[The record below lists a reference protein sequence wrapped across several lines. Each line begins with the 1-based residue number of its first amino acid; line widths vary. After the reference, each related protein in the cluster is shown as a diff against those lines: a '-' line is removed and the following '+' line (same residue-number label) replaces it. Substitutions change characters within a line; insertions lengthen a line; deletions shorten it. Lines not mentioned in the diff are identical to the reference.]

1 MKRTRAIV
9 AAVLPITMLA
19 GCGGDPEPPP
29 RALPVKSFALQAHS
43 QRLFETYRQRTGEV
57 KKVTTVKLHTT
68 RFVVQVDCVGSHG
81 KINILVGTTGS
92 VGRCSTKARLGE
104 AHILWN
110 MDAKLPKHVTVVV
123 TTDPR
128 NTWSVAVDA
137 GTHGRQ

>member
-1 MKRTRAIV
+1 MNRARAI
-9 AAVLPITMLA
+9 AAALLSIALLGA
-19 GCGGDPEPPP
+19 CGGDPELPS
-29 RALPVKSFALQAHS
+29 RALPVKSFSLQAHS
-43 QRLFETYRQRTGEV
+43 QRLFETYRQQTGEV
-57 KKVTTVKLHTT
+57 KKVTTVTLHTT
-68 RFVVQVDCVGSHG
+68 KFVVQVDCVGSHG

-92 VGRCSTKARLGE
+92 VGKCSTKARLGE